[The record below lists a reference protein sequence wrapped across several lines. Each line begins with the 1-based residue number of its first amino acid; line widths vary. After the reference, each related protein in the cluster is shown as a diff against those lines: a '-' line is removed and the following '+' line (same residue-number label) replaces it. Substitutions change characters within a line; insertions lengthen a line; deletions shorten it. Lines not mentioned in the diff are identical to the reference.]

1 MIPIVGALLGTL
13 AENGLTLLS
22 SAIQAK
28 GKQIVE
34 EKWGVKIPDNPTP
47 ADVESLRQLQYEHEE
62 KLLELGIEK
71 AKIEQEELKALLE
84 AQANQENNVSDRWK
98 ADMASDSWLSKNIR
112 PMTLVYI
119 LTAYLLFA
127 GLSAA
132 GINVQESYV
141 SLLGQWGMLVMTAYF
156 GGRTVEKVMELRN
169 KGDKWVLHKNK
180 PLSSWMLANWFSTLR
195 NKDSLLP
202 VES

>member
-13 AENGLTLLS
+13 AQNGLGLLA

-34 EKWGVKIPDNPTP
+34 DKLGVKISDNPTP
-47 ADVESLRQLQYEHEE
+47 AEVETLRQLQYDHEE
-62 KLLELGIEK
+62 RLLELGIEK
-71 AKIEQEELKALLE
+71 ARLEQEELKALLA

-127 GLSAA
+127 ALSAA
-132 GINVQESYV
+132 GIQVQESYV
-141 SLLGQWGMLVMTAYF
+141 QLLGQWGMLVMTAYF
-156 GGRTVEKVMELRN
+156 GGRTVEKVMEMR
-169 KGDKWVLHKNK
+169 KGGK
-180 PLSSWMLANWFSTLR
+180 
-195 NKDSLLP
+195 
-202 VES
+202 E